1 MALNPAFAVFP
12 KITNGLVTI
21 LNNNR
26 DGVSGSGYVPFA
38 SGQPNGTRIAEIVVH
53 ATGTTVAGLSRI
65 YISGVGIVG
74 NPLFD
79 EITIAAGTPSAS
91 VKATRISTTY
101 NNLVLMSGQILNAAN
116 SIGPNQG
123 FNILAF
129 GADL

>member
-12 KITNGLVTI
+12 EIGNGLVTI

-26 DGVSGSGYVPFA
+26 DGVSGSGYVVFA
-38 SGQPNGTRIAEIVVH
+38 SSQSNGTRIAEIVVT
-53 ATGTTVAGLSRI
+53 ATGTTIAGLARV
-65 YISGVGIVG
+65 YISGVGVVG

-79 EITIAAGTPSAS
+79 EITVSAATPSAS
-91 VKATRISTTY
+91 VKAVRISTTY
-101 NNLVLMSGQILNAAN
+101 NNLVLMSGQILNATN
-116 SIGPNQG
+116 SIGPTQG

>member
-1 MALNPAFAVFP
+1 MADNPAFAIFP
-12 KITNGLVTI
+12 EIGNGFVTI

-26 DGVSGSGYVPFA
+26 DGISGSGYVPFA
-38 SGQPNGTRIAEIVVH
+38 SGGRMGTRVAEIVVQ
-53 ATGTTVAGLSRI
+53 ATGTTAAGLARV

-79 EITIAAGTPSAS
+79 EITIAVAAPSAS

-101 NNLVLMSGQILNAAN
+101 NNLVLMSGQILSATN
-116 SIGPNQG
+116 SVGPSQG
-123 FNILAF
+123 FNIIAL